1 MRDNLF
7 CEPDDALSQGAIVK
21 TRSGFATIV
30 AITLVGLVAAAL
42 ASMGVLAKADFRR
55 AANVRGQAQ
64 LTQLLLVGA
73 ADVAE
78 RSKQWGI
85 GNLPQ
90 DWSVGLPGE
99 LSADGAKLLIQLRS
113 ESDHSASA
121 HIRAAIGGHTAQQ
134 ELHFRQTDGVWQ
146 LVDVQLQ

>member
-1 MRDNLF
+1 
-7 CEPDDALSQGAIVK
+7 VK

-30 AITLVGLVAAAL
+30 AITLIGLVAAAL
-42 ASMGVLAKADFRR
+42 ANMGVVAKADFRR
-55 AANVRGQAQ
+55 TANVRGHAQ

-78 RSKQWGI
+78 RSQQWGT
-85 GNLPQ
+85 GSLPQ

-99 LSADGAKLLIQLRS
+99 LSADGATLLIKLRS

-121 HIRAAIGGHTAQQ
+121 HIRAAIGDHTAQQ
-134 ELHFRQTDGVWQ
+134 ELHLRQTDGVWQ
-146 LVDVQLQ
+146 LVDVELQ

>member
-1 MRDNLF
+1 
-7 CEPDDALSQGAIVK
+7 VK
-21 TRSGFATIV
+21 TRSGFATIL

-55 AANVRGQAQ
+55 TANVRGQAQ

-78 RSKQWGI
+78 RSKQWGT
-85 GNLPQ
+85 NSLPQ
-90 DWSVGLPGE
+90 DWSVGLPAE
-99 LSADGAKLLIQLRS
+99 LSADGAKLLVQLRS

-121 HIRAAIGGHTAQQ
+121 HIRAAIGDHTAQQ
-134 ELHFRQTDGVWQ
+134 ELRFRRTDGIWQ